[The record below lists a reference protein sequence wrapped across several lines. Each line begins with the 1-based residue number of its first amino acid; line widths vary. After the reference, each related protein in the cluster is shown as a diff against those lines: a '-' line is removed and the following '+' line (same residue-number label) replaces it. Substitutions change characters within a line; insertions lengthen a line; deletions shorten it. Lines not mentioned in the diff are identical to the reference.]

1 MSTVDT
7 IFQVL
12 GTIMT
17 RYENGSDIKPDLTYL
32 DHLLTREFHSIE
44 LGIAD
49 VWHEGS
55 QSFYQ
60 AKLLKKIS
68 SEDALMVPP
77 EVDSPSEL
85 DIDPASADYFTIV
98 DPEAN
103 PEPLKFDE
111 PDYFTPSIRRMVDR
125 FLTWKLPQNFYPD
138 GFVSFDS
145 KSARQY
151 STWPVGTN
159 ILTAEQAREM
169 FMYALDYTK
178 DNVIGEIEAE
188 RYRQIY
194 EEGHT
199 FSHDDEH
206 DRGEIAIAAACYAS
220 PSNSNE
226 RHAILTYWPWEHG
239 SWKPSSNRRKDLIK
253 AAALLIAE
261 IERLD
266 RLNKES

>member
-12 GTIMT
+12 GTIMH

-32 DHLLTREFHSIE
+32 DHLLTREFHSNE

-55 QSFYQ
+55 QSFYE

-68 SEDALMVPP
+68 PEVALMMPP
-77 EVDSPSEL
+77 ELDSPSEL
-85 DIDPASADYFTIV
+85 DIDPVTHPSYQIQ
-98 DPEAN
+98 
-103 PEPLKFDE
+103 
-111 PDYFTPSIRRMVDR
+111 PDHFTPSIRRMVDR
-125 FLTWKLPQNFYPD
+125 FLTWKLPRNFSPD
-138 GFVSFDS
+138 GYVSFN
-145 KSARQY
+145 
-151 STWPVGTN
+151 STGAKNNFFWPVGTN
-159 ILTAEQAREM
+159 ILTAEQAKEM

-194 EEGHT
+194 EEGYT

-206 DRGEIAIAAACYAS
+206 DRGEIAIAAACYS
-220 PSNSNE
+220 MTPRE
-226 RHAILTYWPWEHG
+226 RHAILAYWPWGHG
-239 SWKPSSNRRKDLIK
+239 SWKPSEDRRKDLIK

-261 IERLD
+261 IERID